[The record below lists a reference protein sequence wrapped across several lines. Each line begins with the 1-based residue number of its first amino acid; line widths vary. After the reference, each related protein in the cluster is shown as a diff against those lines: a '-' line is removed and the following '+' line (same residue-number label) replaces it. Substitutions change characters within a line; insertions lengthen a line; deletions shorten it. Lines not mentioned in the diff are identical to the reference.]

1 MAIIDTEKLTEDEL
15 KLIGAQVVV
24 EWFDL
29 KKDKTNANHFKT
41 QFGTKTL
48 LGLGSVAVRLVKEKG
63 KPV

>member
-1 MAIIDTEKLTEDEL
+1 MAIIDTDKLTEDEL
-15 KLIGAQVVV
+15 KAIGAQMA

-29 KKDKTNANHFKT
+29 KRDKEHADRYQTE
-41 QFGTKTL
+41 FGTKTL

>member
-15 KLIGAQVVV
+15 KLIGAQMV

-29 KKDKTNANHFKT
+29 KRDKTNANHFKT

-63 KPV
+63 KPL